1 MLYGSHRRWRDE
13 LGQAVPGRAAG
24 AGDKE
29 CVSHGVEIARLKK
42 MRAGLI
48 EGFYRRCKLE
58 IGFFQKKSSEQKI
71 AAALWESMKDE
82 G

>member
-29 CVSHGVEIARLKK
+29 CVSHEVRIACLKK
-42 MRAGLI
+42 MSAGLV
-48 EGFYRRCKLE
+48 EVFYRLCKLE
-58 IGFFQKKSSEQKI
+58 IGFFQKKCSEQKI